1 MIPDINAQSFQ
12 AALCEIAREA
22 GAAILKV
29 YGSDFEVR
37 RKSDQSP
44 VTDAD
49 LVAEGI
55 ILSALSKL
63 MPSVPVVSEEDADG
77 QVTPPAGARFWLVD
91 PLDGTREFVRRN
103 GEFTVNIAL
112 VDNGSPISGVIYAPA
127 KGLLYYGTESNG
139 AFEERDGQRR
149 TIACCLPPTDGL
161 RVITSRFS
169 SDDAPWRTLLRGR
182 AVASCATMGSSLKF
196 GVLACG
202 QADIYPRV
210 GRTSEWDTAAG
221 HAIVAAAGGRVTD
234 AEGVELRYGKPGFR
248 NPSFVASG
256 LAA

>member
-29 YGSDFEVR
+29 YASEFEVR
-37 RKSDQSP
+37 RKSDRSP

-49 LVAEGI
+49 LIAEGI
-55 ILSALSKL
+55 IVSALSRL

-77 QVTPPAGARFWLVD
+77 QVAPPAGARFWLVD

-112 VDNGSPISGVIYAPA
+112 VEAGSPLLGVIYAPA
-127 KGLLYYGTESNG
+127 KEVLYFGAAPTG
-139 AFEERDGQRR
+139 AFEERDGERR
-149 TIACCLPPTDGL
+149 RIACSRPPVDGL
-161 RVITSRFS
+161 RVITSRS
-169 SDDAPWRTLLRGR
+169 SADNAPWRTLLGGR
-182 AVASCATMGSSLKF
+182 RVASCATMGSSLKF
-196 GVLACG
+196 GVLASG
-202 QADIYPRV
+202 QADIYPRI

-234 AEGVELRYGKPGFR
+234 AEGVELSYGKPGFR

>member
-1 MIPDINAQSFQ
+1 MIPDISTQSFQ
-12 AALCEIAREA
+12 LALCEIAREA

-29 YGSDFEVR
+29 YGSEFEVR

-49 LVAEGI
+49 LVAEAI
-55 ILSALSKL
+55 ILSALSRL
-63 MPSVPVVSEEDADG
+63 MPSVPVVSEEDTDG
-77 QVTPPAGARFWLVD
+77 QVALPAGSRFWLVD

-112 VDNGSPISGVIYAPA
+112 VDGGAPIFGVIYAPA
-127 KGLLYYGTESNG
+127 KELLYYGTPASG

-149 TIACCLPPTDGL
+149 SIACSRAPANGL

-169 SDDAPWRTLLRGR
+169 SEDAPWRALLGGQP
-182 AVASCATMGSSLKF
+182 VASCATMGSSLKF
-196 GVLACG
+196 GVLASG